1 MPRAKSVSAGADD
14 AARRRSIAFLNW
26 AHALDHF
33 VLLIFPTVV
42 IGLEVIYQRPYSEL
56 IALSSTAFLAFGIFS
71 LPAGW
76 LADRWSRRNMMA
88 AFFLGCGVSLAAAGL
103 APNLTML
110 AVAMFALGIFAAI
123 YHPVGMAMLIEAS
136 GAKGRT
142 LAFNGVCGNLGV
154 SLAAGI
160 SGALAYWVSWRAAF
174 FAPAVVLVVSGIFY
188 IWMTPDDSHHAK
200 SRVSKPAVPLT
211 AKLAFML
218 FGLFIVIA
226 LSAGLAF
233 NVLTIAL
240 PKIVDERLSADL
252 PLVMVG
258 SIATAVLV
266 CGALAQLI
274 VGRVVEWLAP
284 HTSTNVAMLP
294 IATSDTSLVMPSS
307 TIFGSAMVSTLNT
320 SPAVNAMNRNRPN
333 SMAKDVS
340 LVAIGS
346 IATLVLVCGAIAQL
360 AVGRLVERI
369 SAPNLFVAVTAF
381 GFAGNLW
388 ATYATGIPLLVALA
402 VAVAAIYG
410 QVTVNDIILARYTAD
425 AWRGRVYA
433 VRYFTLFISAGIA
446 IAMISLLHKSG
457 GFAMVLGANS
467 VVALA
472 MFLAA
477 LGLVT
482 LIYGIEARHAAAQ
495 PAE

>member
-1 MPRAKSVSAGADD
+1 MTAPARPTAAPSTE
-14 AARRRSIAFLNW
+14 AARLREISFLNL
-26 AHALDHF
+26 AHGLDHF
-33 VLLIFPTVV
+33 VLLIYPTVV
-42 IGLEVIYQRPYSEL
+42 IGLELIFKRPYSEL
-56 IALSSTAFLAFGIFS
+56 IALSSAAFISFGIFS

-88 AFFLGCGVSLAAAGL
+88 AFYFGCGVSLIAIAL
-103 APNLTML
+103 APNLLVL
-110 AVAMFALGIFAAI
+110 AIAMFMLGVFAAI

-136 GAKGRT
+136 GANGRT

-160 SGALAYWVSWRAAF
+160 SGALAYWINWRAAF
-174 FAPAVVLVVSGIFY
+174 FAPALVLLASGAVY
-188 IWMTPDDSHHAK
+188 VWLTPDDRHHANK
-200 SRVSKPAVPLT
+200 RVSKPAVPLT
-211 AKLAFML
+211 AKVMAML
-218 FGLFIVIA
+218 FGLFLFIA
-226 LSAGLAF
+226 LAAGLVF

-240 PKIVDERLSADL
+240 PKIVDEG
-252 PLVMVG
+252 M
-258 SIATAVLV
+258 T
-266 CGALAQLI
+266 
-274 VGRVVEWLAP
+274 
-284 HTSTNVAMLP
+284 
-294 IATSDTSLVMPSS
+294 
-307 TIFGSAMVSTLNT
+307 
-320 SPAVNAMNRNRPN
+320 
-333 SMAKDVS
+333 KDVS

-346 IATLVLVCGAIAQL
+346 IATLVLVCGAITQL

-388 ATYATGIPLLVALA
+388 ATYATGIPLMMALA

-457 GFAMVLGANS
+457 GFALVLGVNS
-467 VVALA
+467 IVALA
-472 MFLAA
+472 MFLAT

-482 LIYGIEARHAAAQ
+482 LIYGIETRHAAAQ

>member
-1 MPRAKSVSAGADD
+1 MTAPANPTASSTE
-14 AARRRSIAFLNW
+14 AARLREISFLNL
-26 AHALDHF
+26 AHGLDHF
-33 VLLIFPTVV
+33 VLLIYPTVV
-42 IGLEVIYQRPYSEL
+42 IGLELIFKRPYSEL
-56 IALSSTAFLAFGIFS
+56 IALSSATFISFGIFS

-88 AFFLGCGVSLAAAGL
+88 AFYFGCGGSLIAIAL
-103 APNLTML
+103 APNLVML
-110 AVAMFALGIFAAI
+110 AIAMFMLGVFAAI

-136 GAKGRT
+136 GANGRT

-160 SGALAYWVSWRAAF
+160 SGALAYWINWRAAF
-174 FAPAVVLVVSGIFY
+174 FAPALMLLASGAVY
-188 IWMTPDDSHHAK
+188 VWLTPDDRHHASK
-200 SRVSKPAVPLT
+200 RVSKAAVPLT
-211 AKLAFML
+211 AKVMAML
-218 FGLFIVIA
+218 FGLFLFIA
-226 LSAGLAF
+226 LTAGLVF

-240 PKIVDERLSADL
+240 PKIVDEG
-252 PLVMVG
+252 M
-258 SIATAVLV
+258 T
-266 CGALAQLI
+266 
-274 VGRVVEWLAP
+274 
-284 HTSTNVAMLP
+284 
-294 IATSDTSLVMPSS
+294 
-307 TIFGSAMVSTLNT
+307 
-320 SPAVNAMNRNRPN
+320 
-333 SMAKDVS
+333 KDVS

-388 ATYATGIPLLVALA
+388 ATYATGIPLLIALA

-433 VRYFTLFISAGIA
+433 VRSFTLFISAGIA

-457 GFAMVLGANS
+457 GFALVLGANAI
-467 VVALA
+467 VALA
-472 MFLAA
+472 MFLAT

-482 LIYGIEARHAAAQ
+482 VIYGIEARHAAAQ